1 MSNLVRSELL
11 KLKTV
16 ATTGWLLAAM
26 VLLSVLDVGLIVLT
40 AGPSGSLHLDDPD
53 LLARSL
59 GGAAAGEVIVLVLGI
74 LVLSQEFRFGTATA
88 TFLATPRRANV
99 LAAKAAAVAIIGAA
113 FGAASSV
120 AVLGL
125 AVTLIRARGGV
136 LIWDRDVVEVLLAVV
151 FVMGAFAVLGL
162 ALATVI
168 RNHIAAIVGAVA
180 WLFVVEQLLL
190 GLYPSIGRWTP
201 GGATAGALQLGR
213 VVTTRGALLPAWAAG
228 LVLVAYA
235 VALLLIGGR
244 RIIRADITESR

>member
-11 KLKTV
+11 KLKSV
-16 ATTGWLLAAM
+16 ATTEWLLAAM

-113 FGAASSV
+113 FGAASSI

-168 RNHIAAIVGAVA
+168 RNHIAAIVGAAA

-213 VVTTRGALLPAWAAG
+213 VATTRGALLPAWAAG

>member
-16 ATTGWLLAAM
+16 ATTEWLLAAM

-88 TFLATPRRANV
+88 TFLATPRRASV

-213 VVTTRGALLPAWAAG
+213 VATTRGALLPAWAAG

>member
-16 ATTGWLLAAM
+16 ATTEWLLAAM

-74 LVLSQEFRFGTATA
+74 LVLSHEFRFGTATA

-113 FGAASSV
+113 FGAASSI

-213 VVTTRGALLPAWAAG
+213 VATTRGALLPAWAAG
-228 LVLVAYA
+228 LVLIAYA